1 MDNVDI
7 NRLALKRSLLVHGV
21 LLVLLMAN
29 VVWNHFFKPTPPE
42 PMPFTIV
49 LPDPVAME
57 DERREK
63 QDVKID
69 ETVPLQT
76 KDSVTIQRRKKEKK
90 KNNKKTERKKKEKKP
105 FVRGRR
111 INKPDEPKID
121 FTKFKRVTQ
130 MTSHEKA
137 LSQKQIEQ
145 ALKNGARI
153 GTRNRIPESEQ
164 GRCVGLVQNAL
175 YNAWT
180 EMPSYNDVG
189 DRTVHLQIRLSRT
202 GRIVSYRIVKS
213 SGIASYD
220 SSVLKAAAGCSM
232 IRGLTSEFLKQFE
245 TLTVEFK
252 VER

>member
-1 MDNVDI
+1 
-7 NRLALKRSLLVHGV
+7 
-21 LLVLLMAN
+21 
-29 VVWNHFFKPTPPE
+29 
-42 PMPFTIV
+42 
-49 LPDPVAME
+49 ME

-90 KNNKKTERKKKEKKP
+90 KNDKKTERKKKEKKP

-220 SSVLKAAAGCSM
+220 SSVLKAAAGCDLRATQKRTNAQKQLVK
-232 IRGLTSEFLKQFE
+232 IDGLDHVIVDADAKAPLLGGKIVTRGHEKKGNIA
-245 TLTVEFK
+245 VE
-252 VER
+252 